1 MNSFLLYQS
10 TFKDTDNLFMSI
22 HRSSDDNFIGTL
34 TTYVSIHYGT
44 ADMDILIGDR
54 STWCKG
60 YGLDAWVVMS
70 DWLLGQKDIR
80 KLTADTMPCNFG
92 MIKLME
98 RSDMTLEAT
107 RTAQEMVNGCPVGIL
122 YYAKFHEN

>member
-1 MNSFLLYQS
+1 MNSCLLYQS

-54 STWCKG
+54 ST
-60 YGLDAWVVMS
+60 
-70 DWLLGQKDIR
+70 
-80 KLTADTMPCNFG
+80 
-92 MIKLME
+92 
-98 RSDMTLEAT
+98 
-107 RTAQEMVNGCPVGIL
+107 
-122 YYAKFHEN
+122 